1 MTLSSKAWFFVLLVP
16 VLILIS
22 WIAYHELRTP
32 QNQEEVLTRMIELQ
46 KQGRYDGAVRVM
58 QRWMNDSRR
67 DVTHDELLYQQI
79 AMIYIMKAYKKS
91 ASRNESARLA
101 ELSLEKSFD
110 LFERQKSK
118 DNDPWLI
125 EIGGAYET
133 LGDISDRDKCRLY
146 ERANALYLEQLP
158 LIKGESLTSYG
169 YTARLEPVRAEIRK
183 HLDAT
188 KKKLSGAG
196 CPVAL
201 EDR

>member
-1 MTLSSKAWFFVLLVP
+1 MTRPPKAWLFALLVP

-46 KQGRYDGAVRVM
+46 KQGRYDGAVRVV
-58 QRWMNDSRR
+58 QGWMNDSRR
-67 DVTHDELLYQQI
+67 DVTRDEILYQQI

-101 ELSLEKSFD
+101 ELNLEKSLD
-110 LFERQKSK
+110 LFDRQESK
-118 DNDPWLI
+118 DNDPWLF

-133 LGDISDRDKCRLY
+133 LGDISGKDKCRLY
-146 ERANALYLEQLP
+146 ERASALYLEQLP

-169 YTARLEPVRAEIRK
+169 TTTPLEPVRAEVRK

-188 KKKLSGAG
+188 EKKLSAAG
-196 CPVAL
+196 CPVGSG
-201 EDR
+201 D